1 MLFLKLNKTEK
12 LQIQS
17 WGVQLVAP
25 KKLDQIMADVTASN
39 LKRYQIQ
46 GDQKI
51 SPVLRAPRAPLAT
64 DLARSPAI
72 WHIPPCAPVSL
83 RLLPPGFS
91 FPPLRSRGRRRSLR
105 SGRPKKAP
113 LARTSAP
120 LRFAPFR
127 SGPGER
133 SLFWTASAPAAPPA
147 TLAPLRKTETLRKQ
161 APRTSAHSGL
171 CQMAGDLAKSVA
183 LRGSAR

>member
-1 MLFLKLNKTEK
+1 M
-12 LQIQS
+12 
-17 WGVQLVAP
+17 QLVAP
-25 KKLDQIMADVTASN
+25 KKANLSSLDQIMADVTASN

-91 FPPLRSRGRRRSLR
+91 FPPLRLRGRRRSLR
-105 SGRPKKAP
+105 SGKLKPSGSRLREPPHTPDCAKWLEILPNQLRSAAP
-113 LARTSAP
+113 LAK
-120 LRFAPFR
+120 LERFF
-127 SGPGER
+127 
-133 SLFWTASAPAAPPA
+133 
-147 TLAPLRKTETLRKQ
+147 
-161 APRTSAHSGL
+161 
-171 CQMAGDLAKSVA
+171 
-183 LRGSAR
+183 